1 MIHVEQMKRSSSFAT
16 SFSKFFSNWRKTQLS
31 FSRFRVSLPSLFS
44 KNRIL
49 VSKDKIRVF
58 ARLVRVIVPPTM
70 EYPSILSN
78 IISRKEVSRSHYRNV
93 QNVFQE
99 YSGSEKR

>member
-44 KNRIL
+44 ENRIL

-58 ARLVRVIVPPTM
+58 ARLVIVPPTM